1 MLEIIL
7 QAAGSVF
14 EPKIFLSMATG
25 ILAGLIGGAIPGITI
40 TMTVILVLP
49 FTFGM
54 DPLQGI
60 ATMVGVYVGGESGGL
75 VSASLLGIPG
85 TPSAIATTFDGYP
98 MAKNGAPGRAVWTG
112 IWASLIGGVLAGVPL
127 VIGATQLA
135 RLALNFGPWEYFSLF
150 ILTLSVVGALTE
162 GSIIKGLL
170 SGALG
175 LLITAIGADPIMSIP
190 RFTFGIE
197 LLQTGFAFLPILIG
211 LFAFS
216 QLLQDLETRQ
226 ARVELEKPAPF
237 DLSVSHLKVLK
248 DIVSQP
254 FNLIWSTLVGLWIG
268 ILPAVGGSA
277 ANILAYDQAKKFSK
291 HPEKF
296 GTGIS
301 DGIIASES
309 SNNANIGGSLIT
321 MMAFGIPGDAVTAVM
336 LGALIIHGIQPGP
349 LFVTS
354 NVKVAYGM
362 LAAYFVAHFV
372 TVIIEAGCLRY
383 FIKVVT
389 VPLNTMVPVVL
400 VFCVVGSYA
409 LNNIM
414 ENVYTFLIFGVLG
427 YLMIKTGFPLA
438 PMVLGVILGDQIE
451 INLIRA
457 IMTDANPWLFLTRPI
472 SGILLVLA
480 LLSFVLAIYQE
491 QRYLRKKRS
500 AGQSPARADIDVEED
515 F

>member
-1 MLEIIL
+1 MLELIFQSAASIL
-7 QAAGSVF
+7 
-14 EPKIFLSMATG
+14 EPKIFLAMSTG
-25 ILAGLIGGAIPGITI
+25 VLAGLIGGAVPGITI

-98 MAKNGAPGRAVWTG
+98 MVKKGEPGRAVWTG
-112 IWASLIGGVLAGVPL
+112 IWASLIGGLLAGIPL

-150 ILTLSVVGALTE
+150 VLTLSVVGALTE
-162 GSIIKGLL
+162 GSVIKGLL
-170 SGALG
+170 SGAVG
-175 LLITAIGADPIMSIP
+175 LLITTIGTDPIMSVP
-190 RFTFGIE
+190 RFTFG
-197 LLQTGFAFLPILIG
+197 LDFLQTGFGFLPILIG

-216 QLLQDLETRQ
+216 QLMQDLETRG
-226 ARVELEKPAPF
+226 ARVEVQSSAHF

-248 DIVSQP
+248 DIFSQP

-268 ILPAVGGSA
+268 VLPAVGGSA

-362 LAAYFVAHFV
+362 LAAYFIAHLV
-372 TVIIEAGCLRY
+372 TVAIEAGCLRI
-383 FIKVVT
+383 FIRVVT
-389 VPLNTMVPVVL
+389 VPLNTLVPIVL

-414 ENVYTFLIFGVLG
+414 ESVYTFLIFGILG
-427 YLMIKTGFPLA
+427 YFMVKTGFPLA

-451 INLIRA
+451 TNLIRA
-457 IMTDANPWLFLTRPI
+457 VMTDSNLWLFLTRPI
-472 SGILLVLA
+472 SGVLLVLA
-480 LLSFVLAIYQE
+480 VLLFILAIYQE
-491 QRYLRKKRS
+491 RRTRKKQKTS
-500 AGQSPARADIDVEED
+500 G
-515 F
+515 

>member
-1 MLEIIL
+1 MVETIL
-7 QAAGSVF
+7 QATTSIF
-14 EPKIFLSMATG
+14 ELKIFLAMSTG
-25 ILAGLIGGAIPGITI
+25 ILAGLVGGAIPGITI

-85 TPSAIATTFDGYP
+85 TPSAIATVFDGYP
-98 MAKNGAPGRAVWTG
+98 MAKKGEPGRAVWTG
-112 IWASLIGGVLAGVPL
+112 IWASLLGGLLAGIPL

-162 GSIIKGLL
+162 GSILKGLI
-170 SGALG
+170 SGAVG
-175 LLITAIGADPIMSIP
+175 LLVTTIGADPIMSIP
-190 RFTFGIE
+190 RFTFGLNFLE
-197 LLQTGFAFLPILIG
+197 TGFAFLPVLIG

-216 QLLQDLETRQ
+216 QLMQDLETR
-226 ARVELEKPAPF
+226 AAKAEVASPVSF

-248 DIVSQP
+248 DIFSQP

-268 ILPAVGGSA
+268 VLPAVGGSA

-354 NVKVAYGM
+354 NIKVAYGM
-362 LAAYFVAHFV
+362 LAAYFIAHFV
-372 TVIIEAGCLRY
+372 TVVVEALCLRL
-383 FIKVVT
+383 FIKVIT
-389 VPLNTMVPVVL
+389 VPLHTLVPVVL

-427 YLMIKTGFPLA
+427 YFMVKSGFPLA

-472 SGILLVLA
+472 SGTLLVLA
-480 LLSFVLAIYQE
+480 VLSFVLAIYQE
-491 QRYLRKKRS
+491 RRYLKKKEN
-500 AGQSPARADIDVEED
+500 AGESLD
-515 F
+515 

>member
-1 MLEIIL
+1 MLEPIL
-7 QAAGSVF
+7 QSITSTLQPATFVAMSV
-14 EPKIFLSMATG
+14 G

-60 ATMVGVYVGGESGGL
+60 ATMIGVYVGGESGGL

-98 MAKNGAPGRAVWTG
+98 MAKKGEPGRAVWTG
-112 IWASLIGGVLAGVPL
+112 IWASLLGGLLAGIPL
-127 VIGATQLA
+127 VVGATQLA
-135 RLALNFGPWEYFSLF
+135 RLALTFGPWEYFSLF
-150 ILTLSVVGALTE
+150 VLTLSIVGALTE
-162 GSIIKGLL
+162 GSIVKGLL
-170 SGALG
+170 SGAVG
-175 LLITAIGADPIMSIP
+175 LLITTIGPDPIMSVP
-190 RFTFGIE
+190 RFTFGLE
-197 LLQTGFAFLPILIG
+197 FLQTGFAFLPVLIG

-216 QLLQDLETRQ
+216 QLMRDLESQESRVGEVENPTR
-226 ARVELEKPAPF
+226 F
-237 DLSVSHLKVLK
+237 NLSVSHVEILK
-248 DIVSQP
+248 DIVTQP

-268 ILPAVGGSA
+268 VLPAVGGSA

-336 LGALIIHGIQPGP
+336 LGALIVHGIQPGP
-349 LFVTS
+349 LFVTT
-354 NVKVAYGM
+354 NIKVAYGM
-362 LAAYFVAHFV
+362 LAAYFIAHFV
-372 TVIIEAGCLRY
+372 TVVIEAICLRL
-383 FIKVVT
+383 FIRIIT
-389 VPLNTMVPVVL
+389 VPLSTLVPVVL
-400 VFCVVGSYA
+400 VFCVIGSYA

-414 ENVYTFLIFGVLG
+414 DNVYTFLVFGLLG
-427 YLMIKTGFPLA
+427 YLMVKVGFPLS

-457 IMTDANPWLFLTRPI
+457 VMTDPNPWLFLTRPI
-472 SGILLVLA
+472 SGILLVLSV
-480 LLSFVLAIYQE
+480 LSFALAIYQE
-491 QRYLRKKRS
+491 RRYRKRK
-500 AGQSPARADIDVEED
+500 APPQVDVDGD

>member
-1 MLEIIL
+1 MLETIL
-7 QAAGSVF
+7 QATTSILD
-14 EPKIFLSMATG
+14 PKIFLAMSTG

-85 TPSAIATTFDGYP
+85 TPSAIATTFDGHP
-98 MAKNGAPGRAVWTG
+98 MAKKGEPGRAVWTG
-112 IWASLIGGVLAGVPL
+112 IWASLLGGLLAGIPL

-170 SGALG
+170 SGAVG
-175 LLITAIGADPIMSIP
+175 LLITTIGTDPLMSIP
-190 RFTFGIE
+190 RFTFG
-197 LLQTGFAFLPILIG
+197 LDFLQTGFAFLPILIG

-216 QLLQDLETRQ
+216 QLMQDLETRGGK
-226 ARVELEKPAPF
+226 VEVHSPTKF
-237 DLSVSHLKVLK
+237 NLSVSHLRVIK
-248 DIVSQP
+248 DILSQP

-301 DGIIASES
+301 DGIIAAES

-362 LAAYFVAHFV
+362 LAAYFIAHLV
-372 TVIIEAGCLRY
+372 TVAIEAICLRL
-383 FIKVVT
+383 FIRVIT
-389 VPLNTMVPVVL
+389 VPLHTLVPVVL

-414 ENVYTFLIFGVLG
+414 ENVYTFLIFGILG
-427 YLMIKTGFPLA
+427 YFMVKTGFPLA

-457 IMTDANPWLFLTRPI
+457 IMTDSNPSLFLTRPI
-472 SGILLVLA
+472 SGTLLVLA
-480 LLSFVLAIYQE
+480 ILSFILAIYQE
-491 QRYLRKKRS
+491 RRHLKKRQNG
-500 AGQSPARADIDVEED
+500 A
-515 F
+515 

>member
-1 MLEIIL
+1 MIEIIA
-7 QAAGSVF
+7 QAAASIL
-14 EPKIFLSMATG
+14 EPKIFLSMVTG
-25 ILAGLIGGAIPGITI
+25 ALAGLIGGAIPGVTI

-60 ATMVGVYVGGESGGL
+60 ATMIGVYIGGESGGL
-75 VSASLLGIPG
+75 VSASLIGIPG
-85 TPSAIATTFDGYP
+85 TPSAIATTFDGHP
-98 MAKNGAPGRAVWTG
+98 MAKKGEPGRAVWTG
-112 IWASLIGGVLAGVPL
+112 IWASLLGGLLAGIPL
-127 VIGATQLA
+127 VVGATQLA

-150 ILTLSVVGALTE
+150 VLTLSVVGALTE

-170 SGALG
+170 SGAFG
-175 LLITAIGADPIMSIP
+175 LLITTIGTDPLMSIP
-190 RFTFGIE
+190 RFTFG
-197 LLQTGFAFLPILIG
+197 LNFLQTGFAFLPILIG

-216 QLLQDLETRQ
+216 QLMQDLETRGPRMETLNT
-226 ARVELEKPAPF
+226 ARLN
-237 DLSVSHLKVLK
+237 LSVSHLKVLK
-248 DIVSQP
+248 DILSQP

-301 DGIIASES
+301 DGIIASEA
-309 SNNANIGGSLIT
+309 SNNANVGGSLIT

-349 LFVTS
+349 LFVTT

-362 LAAYFVAHFV
+362 LAAYFLAHLV
-372 TVIIEAGCLRY
+372 TVIIEAGCLRF

-389 VPLNTMVPVVL
+389 VPLNTLVPIVL

-414 ENVYTFLIFGVLG
+414 ENVYTFLIFGILG
-427 YLMIKTGFPLA
+427 YFMVKTGFPLA

-451 INLIRA
+451 VNLIRSV
-457 IMTDANPWLFLTRPI
+457 MTDPNPWLFLTRPI
-472 SGILLVLA
+472 SGTLLVLA
-480 LLSFVLAIYQE
+480 LLSFGLAIYQE
-491 QRYLRKKRS
+491 RRPKKQPTT
-500 AGQSPARADIDVEED
+500 A
-515 F
+515 